1 MSSRVGNKTQNVSFY
16 NIASEASHV
25 YFQIFTIF
33 GASNET
39 FALIFKHFS
48 CFIFQLL
55 EFLEPLQVISG
66 SAILKV
72 RELAALAISS
82 ILSKKQGSHRFCL
95 EHFVLESLLKDCELS
110 HNQCHGRIL
119 QVRKLYF
126 SPNAPRLPALTSLT
140 VM

>member
-1 MSSRVGNKTQNVSFY
+1 M
-16 NIASEASHV
+16 
-25 YFQIFTIF
+25 
-33 GASNET
+33 
-39 FALIFKHFS
+39 
-48 CFIFQLL
+48 FQLL

-126 SPNAPRLPALTSLT
+126 SPNARLPALTSLT

>member
-1 MSSRVGNKTQNVSFY
+1 MNVKHYTKLHLCKTL
-16 NIASEASHV
+16 V
-25 YFQIFTIF
+25 Y
-33 GASNET
+33 
-39 FALIFKHFS
+39 
-48 CFIFQLL
+48 IFQLL
-55 EFLEPLQVISG
+55 EFLEPLQIISG

-95 EHFVLESLLKDCELS
+95 EHFVLESLLKDGELS

-126 SPNAPRLPALTSLT
+126 SSTVPALTSLA